1 MDLVREVVVTVAQ
14 IEYYKKLLN
23 PTIGIDIE
31 SNKLRLIIQMSGNV
45 SAVDDYSVMLL
56 TEDYAAKRFHC
67 VTREVNQETI
77 VSVTIVDI
85 RVATLITIHTA
96 LTMNPDYLRN
106 YSTVINFYDVQ
117 PFQLRLKDDDVVI
130 EANGIMICLR
140 KSLFVQYLDR
150 LVSMVAAY

>member
-1 MDLVREVVVTVAQ
+1 MGLVREVAVTVAQ

-31 SNKLRLIIQMSGNV
+31 SNKLRLIIQMSDNV

-56 TEDYAAKRFHC
+56 TEDYVAKRFHC

-85 RVATLITIHTA
+85 RVATLITIHTI
-96 LTMNPDYLRN
+96 LTMNPDYLRT

-140 KSLFVQYLDR
+140 KSLFIQYLDR

>member
-1 MDLVREVVVTVAQ
+1 MGLVKEVAVTVAQ

-56 TEDYAAKRFHC
+56 TEDYVAKRFHC
-67 VTREVNQETI
+67 VTREVDQETI

-85 RVATLITIHTA
+85 RVATLITIHTI
-96 LTMNPDYLRN
+96 LTMNPDYLRT

-140 KSLFVQYLDR
+140 KSLFIQYLDR

>member
-1 MDLVREVVVTVAQ
+1 MGHVKEVAATVAQ

-45 SAVDDYSVMLL
+45 SAMDDYSVMLL

-67 VTREVNQETI
+67 VTREVNQETV

-85 RVATLITIHTA
+85 RVATLITIHTM
-96 LTMNPDYLRN
+96 LTMNPDYLRT

-140 KSLFVQYLDR
+140 KSLFIQYLDR

>member
-1 MDLVREVVVTVAQ
+1 
-14 IEYYKKLLN
+14 
-23 PTIGIDIE
+23 
-31 SNKLRLIIQMSGNV
+31 MSDNV

-85 RVATLITIHTA
+85 RVATLITIHTI
-96 LTMNPDYLRN
+96 LTMNPDYLRS

-140 KSLFVQYLDR
+140 KSLFIQYLDR

>member
-1 MDLVREVVVTVAQ
+1 MGLVKEVAATVAQ
-14 IEYYKKLLN
+14 IEYYKNLLDPSIGVDTESDKLY
-23 PTIGIDIE
+23 
-31 SNKLRLIIQMSGNV
+31 LIVRMASKA

-56 TEDYAAKRFHC
+56 TEDYAARRFHC
-67 VTREVNQETI
+67 VTREVNQETV

-85 RVATLITIHTA
+85 RVATLITIHTI
-96 LTMNPDYLRN
+96 LTMNPDYLKD

-140 KSLFVQYLDR
+140 KSLFIQYLDR

>member
-1 MDLVREVVVTVAQ
+1 MGLVREVAVTVAQ

-56 TEDYAAKRFHC
+56 TEDYVAKRFHC

-85 RVATLITIHTA
+85 RVATLITIHTI
-96 LTMNPDYLRN
+96 LTMNPDYLRT
-106 YSTVINFYDVQ
+106 YSTVINFDDVQ

-140 KSLFVQYLDR
+140 KSLFIQYLDR

>member
-1 MDLVREVVVTVAQ
+1 MGLVKGVAATVAQ
-14 IEYYKKLLN
+14 IEYYKNLLDPSIGVDTESDKLH
-23 PTIGIDIE
+23 
-31 SNKLRLIIQMSGNV
+31 LIIRMSGKA
-45 SAVDDYSVMLL
+45 SAIDDYSVMLL
-56 TEDYAAKRFHC
+56 TEDYTAKRFHC

-85 RVATLITIHTA
+85 RVATLITIHTI
-96 LTMNPDYLRN
+96 LTMNSDYLRN
-106 YSTVINFYDVQ
+106 HSTVINFYDVQ

-140 KSLFVQYLDR
+140 KSLFIQYLDR

>member
-1 MDLVREVVVTVAQ
+1 MGLVKEVAATVAQ
-14 IEYYKKLLN
+14 IEYYKDLLD
-23 PTIGIDIE
+23 PSIGIDAE
-31 SNKLRLIIQMSGNV
+31 SDKLHLIIRMAGKV
-45 SAVDDYSVMLL
+45 SAVSDYSVMIL

-85 RVATLITIHTA
+85 RVATLITIHTI
-96 LTMNPDYLRN
+96 LTMNPDYLRT

-140 KSLFVQYLDR
+140 KSLFIQYLDR

>member
-1 MDLVREVVVTVAQ
+1 MGLAKEVAVTVAQ

-45 SAVDDYSVMLL
+45 SAVDDYSVMLF

-85 RVATLITIHTA
+85 RVATLITIHTI
-96 LTMNPDYLRN
+96 LTMNPDYLRS

-140 KSLFVQYLDR
+140 KSLFIQYLDR

>member
-1 MDLVREVVVTVAQ
+1 MGLVKEVAATVAQ
-14 IEYYKKLLN
+14 IEYYKNLLDPSIGVDTESDKLH
-23 PTIGIDIE
+23 
-31 SNKLRLIIQMSGNV
+31 LIVRMASKA

-56 TEDYAAKRFHC
+56 TEDYAARRFHC
-67 VTREVNQETI
+67 VTREVNQETV

-85 RVATLITIHTA
+85 RVATLITIHTI
-96 LTMNPDYLRN
+96 LTMNPDYLKD

-140 KSLFVQYLDR
+140 KSLFIQYLDR